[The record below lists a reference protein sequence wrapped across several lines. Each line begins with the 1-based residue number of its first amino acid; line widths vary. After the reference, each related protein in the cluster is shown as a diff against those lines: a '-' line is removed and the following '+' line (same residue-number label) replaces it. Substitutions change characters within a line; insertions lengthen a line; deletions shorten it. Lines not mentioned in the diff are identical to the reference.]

1 MELGEERDEGIPY
14 WIVVAVVAG
23 VVAVAEEVDKVAAVA
38 EEVVAVA
45 EEVGK
50 VVAVAEEV
58 GKVVAV
64 VAGAAVAAVETAAA
78 KELDTTDSAVD
89 PEMPLPDYPDS
100 SSAPQPCFPFDS
112 SHVPR

>member
-23 VVAVAEEVDKVAAVA
+23 VVAVAAGVVAVAEEVGKVAAVA

-45 EEVGK
+45 E
-50 VVAVAEEV
+50 
-58 GKVVAV
+58 
-64 VAGAAVAAVETAAA
+64 AAVAAVEAAAA

-100 SSAPQPCFPFDS
+100 SSVPQPCFPFDS

>member
-38 EEVVAVA
+38 EEVVAV
-45 EEVGK
+45 
-50 VVAVAEEV
+50 
-58 GKVVAV
+58 
-64 VAGAAVAAVETAAA
+64 VAGAAAAVAVAAAAVAVAAAA

-100 SSAPQPCFPFDS
+100 SSVPQPCFPFDS

>member
-38 EEVVAVA
+38 EEV
-45 EEVGK
+45 
-50 VVAVAEEV
+50 

-78 KELDTTDSAVD
+78 KELDTTDSAVV
-89 PEMPLPDYPDS
+89 PEMPLPEYPDS

>member
-50 VVAVAEEV
+50 VA
-58 GKVVAV
+58 AV

>member
-50 VVAVAEEV
+50 VVAVAE
-58 GKVVAV
+58 
-64 VAGAAVAAVETAAA
+64 AAVAAVETAAA

>member
-14 WIVVAVVAG
+14 WI
-23 VVAVAEEVDKVAAVA
+23 
-38 EEVVAVA
+38 
-45 EEVGK
+45 
-50 VVAVAEEV
+50 
-58 GKVVAV
+58 VVAV

>member
-38 EEVVAVA
+38 EEVA
-45 EEVGK
+45 
-50 VVAVAEEV
+50 AVAEEV

-64 VAGAAVAAVETAAA
+64 VAGAVAAVAVAVAAVEAAAAAAAA

-100 SSAPQPCFPFDS
+100 SSVPQPCFPFDS

>member
-1 MELGEERDEGIPY
+1 MLRRSIRLLGGEE
-14 WIVVAVVAG
+14 
-23 VVAVAEEVDKVAAVA
+23 
-38 EEVVAVA
+38 
-45 EEVGK
+45 

-64 VAGAAVAAVETAAA
+64 VAGAAAAVAVAEAAVAAVETAAA

-100 SSAPQPCFPFDS
+100 SSVPQPCFPFDS

>member
-38 EEVVAVA
+38 EE
-45 EEVGK
+45 

>member
-50 VVAVAEEV
+50 VVAVAE
-58 GKVVAV
+58 
-64 VAGAAVAAVETAAA
+64 AAVAAVETAAA

-100 SSAPQPCFPFDS
+100 SSVPQPCFPFDS

>member
-23 VVAVAEEVDKVAAVA
+23 VVAVAEEV
-38 EEVVAVA
+38 
-45 EEVGK
+45 
-50 VVAVAEEV
+50 

-64 VAGAAVAAVETAAA
+64 VAEAAAAVAVAEAAVAAVETAAA

-100 SSAPQPCFPFDS
+100 SSVPQPCFPFDS

>member
-50 VVAVAEEV
+50 VVAVVA
-58 GKVVAV
+58 GAAAAVAV
-64 VAGAAVAAVETAAA
+64 AEAAVAAVETAAA

-100 SSAPQPCFPFDS
+100 SSVPQPCFLFDS

>member
-64 VAGAAVAAVETAAA
+64 AEAAVAAVETAAA

>member
-50 VVAVAEEV
+50 VVAVVA
-58 GKVVAV
+58 GAAAAVAV
-64 VAGAAVAAVETAAA
+64 AEAAVAAVETAAA
-78 KELDTTDSAVD
+78 KELDTTDSSVD

-100 SSAPQPCFPFDS
+100 SSVPQPCFPFDS

>member
-14 WIVVAVVAG
+14 WIVVAV
-23 VVAVAEEVDKVAAVA
+23 A

-50 VVAVAEEV
+50 VVAVVAEAAAA
-58 GKVVAV
+58 VAV
-64 VAGAAVAAVETAAA
+64 AEAAVAAVETAAA

-100 SSAPQPCFPFDS
+100 SSVPQPCFPFDS

>member
-23 VVAVAEEVDKVAAVA
+23 AAAAVAVAE
-38 EEVVAVA
+38 
-45 EEVGK
+45 
-50 VVAVAEEV
+50 
-58 GKVVAV
+58 
-64 VAGAAVAAVETAAA
+64 AAVAAVETAAA

-100 SSAPQPCFPFDS
+100 SSVPQPCFPFDS

>member
-50 VVAVAEEV
+50 VVAV
-58 GKVVAV
+58 
-64 VAGAAVAAVETAAA
+64 VAGAAAAAAAAVAAAAA

-100 SSAPQPCFPFDS
+100 SSVPQPCFPFDS

>member
-38 EEVVAVA
+38 EEV
-45 EEVGK
+45 
-50 VVAVAEEV
+50 

-64 VAGAAVAAVETAAA
+64 VAGAAAAVAVAEAAVAAVETAAA

>member
-23 VVAVAEEVDKVAAVA
+23 VVAVAEEV
-38 EEVVAVA
+38 
-45 EEVGK
+45 
-50 VVAVAEEV
+50 

-64 VAGAAVAAVETAAA
+64 VAGAAAAVAVAEAAVAAVETAAA

-100 SSAPQPCFPFDS
+100 SSVPQPCFPFDS

>member
-23 VVAVAEEVDKVAAVA
+23 VVAA
-38 EEVVAVA
+38 VAVA
-45 EEVGK
+45 E
-50 VVAVAEEV
+50 
-58 GKVVAV
+58 
-64 VAGAAVAAVETAAA
+64 AAVAAVETAAA

-100 SSAPQPCFPFDS
+100 SSVPQPCFPFDS

>member
-23 VVAVAEEVDKVAAVA
+23 VVAVAEEVDKVVAVA

-45 EEVGK
+45 
-50 VVAVAEEV
+50 AEV

>member
-38 EEVVAVA
+38 EEVA
-45 EEVGK
+45 
-50 VVAVAEEV
+50 AVAEEV

-64 VAGAAVAAVETAAA
+64 VAGAVAAVAVAVAAVEAAAAAA

-100 SSAPQPCFPFDS
+100 SSVPQPCFPFDS